1 MHYITSSADG
11 ALINIEKLLQEN
23 TYYTTREI
31 ELEEESYT
39 LLQAIAH
46 QQARTTSQI
55 IIEALRLYQ
64 HAHAL

>member
-39 LLQAIAH
+39 LLQTIAH

-55 IIEALRLYQ
+55 ITAVS
-64 HAHAL
+64 A